1 MPDLVQSLEGQDVGF
16 LSILANLWD
25 VDSPQDD
32 SNSSLTALARSIT
45 DLDTFQKQY
54 AALPEETRSALHEL
68 QKHHGRMQWNMFTR
82 KYGEVRDFGP
92 AWRDREQPHLNPVS
106 TAEFLWYRGLI
117 ARAFLKQGPV
127 PQEFA
132 YIPDDMLS
140 LIPQPTRKYTRHDNN
155 NNDSSSQE
163 PRTPAP
169 YNTRML
175 DDLCT
180 ALSALRCN
188 LPPYQNPHLL
198 IRPPYS
204 TFLGELMRTTGQVN
218 NEGVL
223 QPERARQLLEAPRE
237 KAFLEIFQA
246 WRESTDI
253 YELALVP
260 AIRMEGNWTYDARSA
275 RATALDM
282 VLELHSEE
290 WISLQEFCLKVREA
304 NTDFLRPDGNYDTWF
319 VRNRTTGEYLQ
330 GFEHW
335 DDVEGAFL
343 RFLLLGPLFWMGV
356 VETRRDDIPGSQIY
370 FRLTEL
376 GQDLI
381 NNATPPAFP
390 NELGKITIMKST
402 LLSVPAA
409 SPRWVRYMI
418 ARMCEWVGRQT
429 DMYLYRITPE
439 SLASARKQSLYPSH
453 LLKLLQ
459 RFCATPPRPSMARA
473 LQRWEEVGT
482 EAVIETVEV
491 IRVSSPMVLNRL
503 RDSSAARF
511 LGEPLSAT
519 AIILK
524 PGTRDMVLRA
534 LADQGYLA
542 EVKREYS
549 SRDQGSQSQS
559 HNQNQIPSESESDPD

>member
-1 MPDLVQSLEGQDVGF
+1 MPDLVQSLEGQDIGF
-16 LSILANLWD
+16 LIILANLWD
-25 VDSPQDD
+25 VDTPSED
-32 SNSSLTALARSIT
+32 NLTARTVLARSIT
-45 DLDTFQKQY
+45 DLDTFQSQY
-54 AALPEETRSALHEL
+54 ATLPEEARAALHEL
-68 QKHHGRMQWNMFTR
+68 QKHHGRMLWNLFIR

-92 AWRDREQPHLNPVS
+92 AWRDREQPYLNPVS
-106 TAEFLWYRGLI
+106 TTEFLWYRGLI
-117 ARAFLKQGPV
+117 ARAFLKQGSV

-132 YIPDDMLS
+132 YIPDDVLA
-140 LIPQPTRKYTRHDNN
+140 LIPQPPRKYTRH
-155 NNDSSSQE
+155 E
-163 PRTPAP
+163 TPNESNFSDTNASIP
-169 YNTRML
+169 YNTRIL

-180 ALSALRCN
+180 ALSALRCG

-204 TFLGELMRTTGQVN
+204 TFLGELMRITGQVN
-218 NEGVL
+218 SEGVL
-223 QPERARQLLEAPRE
+223 QPEPARQLLEAPRE
-237 KAFLEIFQA
+237 KAFLDIFQS
-246 WRESTDI
+246 WRESNDI

-260 AIRMEGNWTYDARSA
+260 AIRLEGNWSYDAYAA

-290 WISLQEFCLKVREA
+290 WISLQEFCLKVHET
-304 NTDFLRPDGNYDTWF
+304 NSDFLRPDGNYDTWF
-319 VRNRTTGEYLQ
+319 VRNRTTGEYLR

-335 DDVEGAFL
+335 DDVEGAYL

-381 NNATPPAFP
+381 NNAEPPAFP
-390 NELGKITIMKST
+390 NELGKITMMKST
-402 LLSVPAA
+402 LISVPAA
-409 SPRWVRYMI
+409 TPRWVRYMI

-429 DMYLYRITPE
+429 DTYLYRITPD
-439 SLASARKQSLYPSH
+439 SLAIARKQNLYPSH

-459 RFCATPPRPSMARA
+459 RFSATPPRPSLTRA
-473 LQRWEEVGT
+473 LQRWEENGT
-482 EAVIETVEV
+482 EAVVETVEV
-491 IRVSSPMVLNRL
+491 IRASSPMIISRL
-503 RDSSAARF
+503 RDSQAARF

-519 AIILK
+519 AVILK

-542 EVKREYS
+542 EVKKESGYGHGNKYQAPS
-549 SRDQGSQSQS
+549 TPDADQDSQDS
-559 HNQNQIPSESESDPD
+559 IES

>member
-1 MPDLVQSLEGQDVGF
+1 MPDLIQSLEGQDIGF

-25 VDSPQDD
+25 IDTPVEDT
-32 SNSSLTALARSIT
+32 NSERTTLVRLIT
-45 DLDTFQKQY
+45 DLDIFQKQY
-54 AALPEETRSALHEL
+54 ATLPEEARSALHEL

-92 AWRDREQPHLNPVS
+92 AWRDREQPQLNPVS
-106 TAEFLWYRGLI
+106 TSEFLWYRGFI
-117 ARAFLKQGPV
+117 ARAFLKQGAV

-132 YIPDDMLS
+132 YIPDDMLT
-140 LIPQPTRKYTRHDNN
+140 LIPQPTRKYTHVEKSNG
-155 NNDSSSQE
+155 STSQE
-163 PRTPAP
+163 PRVYMP
-169 YNTRML
+169 YTTRLL

-188 LPPYQNPHLL
+188 LPPYQNQHLL

-218 NEGVL
+218 HEGVL

-237 KAFLEIFQA
+237 NAFLEIFQS
-246 WRESTDI
+246 WRESSDI

-260 AIRMEGNWTYDARSA
+260 AIRMEGNWSYDSRSA
-275 RATALDM
+275 RAAALTM
-282 VLELHSEE
+282 VIDLHSEE
-290 WISLQEFCLKVREA
+290 WISLQEFCLKVKES
-304 NTDFLRPDGNYDTWF
+304 NPDFLRPDGNYETWF
-319 VRNRTTGEYLQ
+319 VRTRTTGEYLQ
-330 GFEHW
+330 GFSHW
-335 DDVEGAFL
+335 DDVEGAYL

-356 VETRRDDIPGSQIY
+356 VETQRDETPGSQIF

-376 GQDLI
+376 GQDLLH
-381 NNATPPAFP
+381 NAPPPAFP
-390 NELGKITIMKST
+390 NELGKITVMKST

-439 SLASARKQSLYPSH
+439 SLAAARKQGLYPSH

-459 RFCATPPRPSMARA
+459 RFCATPPRPSLAHA
-473 LQRWEEVGT
+473 LQRWEDTGT
-482 EAVIETVEV
+482 EAVVETVEV
-491 IRVSSPMVLNRL
+491 LRVSSPIVLNKL
-503 RDSSAARF
+503 RDSQAARF
-511 LGEPLSAT
+511 LGEPLGTT

-524 PGTRDMVLRA
+524 PGSRDMVLRT
-534 LADQGYLA
+534 LTDLGYLA
-542 EVKREYS
+542 EVKKEFSTGREYS
-549 SRDQGSQSQS
+549 
-559 HNQNQIPSESESDPD
+559 NQRNESDQDHA